1 MRNVLKWFGLATVG
15 IALTGCVSQGEFKK
29 VQAERDLLREQVQTV
44 RAEAEEYRNQLGAVS
59 EQSSEKDQQ
68 ITSLSTEKSDLQA
81 QLDEINQQYAEAL
94 ERASNPLPAA
104 LTTELTSFAEKNA
117 DVLSFDSEKG
127 MIKFKSDVSFA
138 PGSVDLTPKATEAIA
153 KLSKIL
159 NDKTVAEY
167 ELMIAG
173 HTDSMQVHRAET
185 IKAGHRDN
193 WYLSAHRAIAV
204 GKALQKNSIGAF
216 RMAMVGYA
224 DQRPVASNA
233 TDDGRAKNRRVELII
248 LPSKAT
254 AASPEWLKTGK
265 TTKTAHKPTSKMDAT
280 AHTDNGPAY
289 NN

>member
-44 RAEAEEYRNQLGAVS
+44 RAEAEEYRNQLGAVT

-68 ITSLSTEKSDLQA
+68 ITSLSTEKTELQA

-204 GKALQKNSIGAF
+204 GKALQKNSISAY

-265 TTKTAHKPTSKMDAT
+265 TTKTAHKPTSKKDAT

-289 NN
+289 NK